1 LAVGVALSARVPGS
15 GSVEL
20 PLYARIDKLA
30 WVPEAGAYADLLK
43 VTVTW

>member
-1 LAVGVALSARVPGS
+1 VAQSARVPGS

-20 PLYARIDKLA
+20 PLFARIDTLA
-30 WVPEAGAYADLLK
+30 WVPRAGLYADLLK